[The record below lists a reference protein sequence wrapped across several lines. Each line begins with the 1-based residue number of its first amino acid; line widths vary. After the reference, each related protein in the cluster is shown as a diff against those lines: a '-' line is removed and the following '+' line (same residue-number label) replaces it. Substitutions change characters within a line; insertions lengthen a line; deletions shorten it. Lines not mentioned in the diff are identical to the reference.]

1 MNFPHREAEIRALA
15 QNIIAGLT
23 ENADF
28 PNPPIAVSE
37 LRNLLDAFINQSDAQ
52 VAAQAAAQQATEGKR
67 DAQDRLVGAMKTNLH
82 YAEDAAQGND
92 AKLAV
97 LGWGARANPGPPA
110 VPGQPRLLET
120 VQQSAGWLHLDWK
133 RPAGGGIVSY
143 YTVKRRERAAKATG
157 QRSAH
162 SLRRKPR
169 STIRSAA
176 RSWSSASSR
185 STGQAKACR
194 ATACR
199 WCCKAGEVGRLM
211 QKSPP
216 HLLSRRKNVIGL
228 ITLLFMGRRICCA
241 AENQLSLVNLLRMK
255 AGSKKYLIF

>member
-67 DAQDRLVGAMKTNLH
+67 DAQDRLVSAMKTNLH

-133 RPAGGGIVSY
+133 RPASGGIVSY
-143 YTVKRRERAAKATG
+143 YTVKRRERAEGDWTAVGTFIETEATLNNQKRG
-157 QRSAH
+157 KELEFCVVAVNR
-162 SLRRKPR
+162 
-169 STIRSAA
+169 
-176 RSWSSASSR
+176 
-185 STGQAKACR
+185 TGE
-194 ATACR
+194 
-199 WCCKAGEVGRLM
+199 GVPSNSVSVVL
-211 QKSPP
+211 
-216 HLLSRRKNVIGL
+216 
-228 ITLLFMGRRICCA
+228 
-241 AENQLSLVNLLRMK
+241 
-255 AGSKKYLIF
+255 